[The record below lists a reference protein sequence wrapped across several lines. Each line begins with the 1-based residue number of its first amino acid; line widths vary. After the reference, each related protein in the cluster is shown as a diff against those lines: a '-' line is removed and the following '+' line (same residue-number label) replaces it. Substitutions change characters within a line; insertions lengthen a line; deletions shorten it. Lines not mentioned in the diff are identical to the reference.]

1 MIRRRPSSHS
11 GARPHR
17 QRKPHRVLAV
27 TNRER
32 MFWILGLVLLGLAI
46 VYLLRSLFAILTASV
61 IFAYLLDPVIDRLQA
76 RGMKREPA
84 IGLVFALGALSMVVG
99 LLLVVPMVGR
109 EFAELSTNLNGY
121 IADLG
126 TRASEG
132 QVWLET
138 QLGREIPVT
147 GDELLQELIEGLNE
161 SDVEPGESGGGLAD
175 LLTQAAPNLGRWLGS
190 ALGSLLAGGVSVFL
204 AVLNWLLLP
213 VFSFY
218 LLRDWDDLID
228 GADKLIPLGQRTMV
242 RDLATRIDQ
251 RLSAF
256 VRGQILVAGAQ
267 GVIYAVGL
275 LISGIDLAIAVGL
288 GAGVLAL
295 VPYLG
300 TIVGISIASALAL
313 LKFGLSWHILA
324 VWGTFAFAQIV
335 EGVYLTPKVLG
346 DKVGLH
352 PLVVMLAVIVGGS
365 IFGVGGMLLAIPA
378 TAAALVLVEA
388 WLVRYRGS
396 RFFSELKAGLGRAP

>member
-1 MIRRRPSSHS
+1 M
-11 GARPHR
+11 
-17 QRKPHRVLAV
+17 

-132 QVWLET
+132 QVWLEA

-147 GDELLQELIEGLNE
+147 GDELLNELIMGLNE
-161 SDVEPGESGGGLAD
+161 SEVEPGQSGGGLAD

-190 ALGSLLAGGVSVFL
+190 ALGSLLVGGVSVFL

-242 RDLATRIDQ
+242 RDLAKRIDQ

-324 VWGTFAFAQIV
+324 VWGTFAFAQVV

-396 RFFSELKAGLGRAP
+396 RFFSELKAGLGRAT